1 MKAEPLAAIRPGAF
15 AFIATA
21 SIAAGTLFTR
31 IYLVTTC
38 FSRPGFSGCGSVRY
52 PFSVEALPALLWP
65 AALFGALT
73 LLAGLAWRAPSTRLA
88 AVATAG
94 FATLASGAIV
104 FVAPLLAVPLILVVL
119 AFLMRAGRSGR
130 EALTD
135 LGLAAALTALAIAAA
150 YTLLFAAT
158 LWRGGWLG
166 GLAPAMWFY
175 LAFATAVAVGGGCA
189 LALRGGREQ
198 FPLARSALWT
208 YLSCGLAGLAALLLM
223 GETDLKA
230 AAFRSVFVLAAVA
243 IPLGAL
249 ALRFALR
256 FTRSQALA
264 GSLVAALAFPLC
276 FGITLGALTS
286 ISGVPSIGPELPRV
300 PWLPGTSTLAFT
312 CHPRD
317 PRELARE
324 ADVIVDGVIE
334 AESIF
339 GMRVRVER
347 VYPGRLYSGGS
358 AERTIMVLPGQ
369 ANANRVGQP
378 WTFYLQRNPVAYSHT
393 DCGGSHPGT
402 LNSDEKNAFGS
413 GEAPRPDEQLFGPV
427 GNAVL
432 AGLAALLL
440 AVVARRRNRPPLTPA
455 GAHP

>member
-1 MKAEPLAAIRPGAF
+1 MKAEPLAAIGPGAL

-21 SIAAGTLFTR
+21 SIAAGALFTR
-31 IYLVTTC
+31 TYLVTTC
-38 FSRPGFSGCGSVRY
+38 FSRPGFSGCGTVRY

-73 LLAGLAWRAPSTRLA
+73 LVAGLAWRAPSTRVA
-88 AVATAG
+88 AVATTG
-94 FATLASGAIV
+94 FAALASGAIA
-104 FVAPLLAVPLILVVL
+104 FIAPLLAVPLILLVL
-119 AFLMRAGRSGR
+119 AFLRRAGRGVR
-130 EALTD
+130 EALID

-166 GLAPAMWFY
+166 GLAPAMWLY
-175 LAFATAVAVGGGCA
+175 LAFAGAVAIGGGCA

-208 YLSCGLAGLAALLLM
+208 YLSCGLAGLAALLLI
-223 GETDLKA
+223 GEPDLKA

-276 FGITLGALTS
+276 FGIALGALTS
-286 ISGVPSIGPELPRV
+286 ISGVSSIGPELPRV

-312 CHPRD
+312 CARRD

-334 AESIF
+334 AESIL
-339 GMRVRVER
+339 GMRVRVEQ
-347 VYPGRLYSGGS
+347 VYPAGRLYSGGS
-358 AERTIMVLPGQ
+358 AERTITVLPGQ
-369 ANANRVGQP
+369 GNANRVGSP
-378 WTFYLQRNPVAYSHT
+378 WTFYLKRNPIAYEAT
-393 DCGGSHPGT
+393 DCGGSHPGILT
-402 LNSDEKNAFGS
+402 LDEKNAIGK
-413 GEAPRPDEQLFGPV
+413 GETPRPDEQLFGPV

-440 AVVARRRNRPPLTPA
+440 AVIARRRNRRPPDER
-455 GAHP
+455 